1 MSARALTPFVALA
14 LALASAVQAQ
24 DVAPDW
30 DATNDPSREL
40 TAASSS
46 FSSGLSIAFRC
57 RGNRYDALIVG
68 LPLATGEIETR
79 TIGMQFGEK
88 PMRDARWNVG
98 SNPGVLVSD
107 LPARLAREF
116 REGGQLQLLARGV
129 GEGGANLRYV
139 MDLPASGAQI
149 DRTLEACG
157 RPTIDP
163 RDAEIADLGDN
174 GLPGGF
180 SWANAPEPSYPRGP
194 TFERGFATISC
205 LNQADGRL
213 RDCVVESEHPLDGG
227 FGEAAL
233 RATRRARV
241 QSTEDPRAVLPTRM
255 VIYRTNFRMSTAGEE
270 AMRRGGSRLPRN

>member
-1 MSARALTPFVALA
+1 MSGRVWTPFVVLAFATTALA
-14 LALASAVQAQ
+14 Q
-24 DVAPDW
+24 DTATDW
-30 DATNDPSREL
+30 DATDDPARNL

-46 FSSGLSIAFRC
+46 FSNGLSIAFRC
-57 RGNRYDALIVG
+57 MDNRYDALIVG
-68 LPLATGEIETR
+68 LPPATGESETR

-107 LPARLAREF
+107 LPARLARQF
-116 REGGQLQLLARGV
+116 RDGGQLQLVARGA
-129 GEGGANLRYV
+129 GDGGANLRYV
-139 MDLPASGAQI
+139 IDLPASGAQI

-157 RPTIDP
+157 RSTIDP
-163 RDAEIADLGDN
+163 RDAEIADLEDT

-194 TFERGFATISC
+194 TFQRGFATVSC
-205 LNQADGRL
+205 LNEADGRL
-213 RDCVVESEHPLDGG
+213 RNCVVESEHPLNGG

-241 QSTEDPRAVLPTRM
+241 QSTADPQASLPTRM
-255 VIYRTNFRMSTAGEE
+255 IIYRTNFRMMTAGEE
-270 AMRRGGSRLPRN
+270 SARRLGSRLPRD